1 MDSTDDISI
10 AISSQKELTIAENTD
25 RKITGRL
32 VLAVFGAVLGSLQ
45 FGFNTGVINAP
56 EGKIKDFMNETHIE
70 RTGDQFS
77 EDTVINL
84 YSLLVAIFAVGGMIG
99 GLIAGWWAD
108 FFGRKFG
115 LILNALPGIAAAC
128 LMFFSR
134 HASSYEMVIAGRLLV
149 GFNCGLYTGL
159 TPLYLSEI
167 STPNIRGALGTLHQF
182 GVVIGILL
190 SQILGFPEVLGNGEY
205 WHVLL
210 GLCVIPCALQLLV
223 MPFCP
228 ESPRYLLIT
237 KEQEEKALNSLRT
250 LRGTAMVDA
259 YMSEMKQEQSVNR
272 AEAKEYKELKG
283 LVNNRRTM
291 GKFNIPYKIKH
302 KFIGMFHL
310 LKKKS
315 LWMPMI
321 ISIIMHLSQ
330 QLSGINAI
338 FYYSVNLFKSAGVSE
353 TTAAHATS
361 GIGAIMVTMTLI
373 TIPLMDIIGR
383 RTLHLTGLGGMFI
396 FSILITLSL
405 VFRDQAEWLKIATI
419 VVSLCFVVFFA
430 IGPGSI
436 PWMIVAELFSQG
448 PRPAA
453 MSISVLIN
461 WISNFVVGY
470 VYPIL
475 QKAIGHYS
483 FLPFTGFLAIFWLF
497 LFKYLPETKNKT
509 IEEIASQ
516 WRNKKTYLPTED
528 TGLVEFKKPRES
540 R

>member
-1 MDSTDDISI
+1 MSTPDDISI
-10 AISSQKELTIAENTD
+10 AVSSQKELTIND
-25 RKITGRL
+25 KSDGKITGRL
-32 VLAVFGAVLGSLQ
+32 MLAVFGAVLGSLQ

-56 EGKIKDFMNETHIE
+56 EGKIKDFMNETHIK
-70 RTGDQFS
+70 RTGEQFS

-115 LILNALPGIAAAC
+115 LILNTLPGIAAAC

-134 HASSYEMVIAGRLLV
+134 HASSYEMVIAGRFLV

-190 SQILGFPEVLGNGEY
+190 SQVLGFPEVLGTGQN

-210 GLCVIPCALQLLV
+210 GLCIIPCALQLLV

-237 KEQEEKALNSLRT
+237 KEQEEKALSSLRT
-250 LRGTAMVDA
+250 LRGTSMVDA
-259 YMSEMKQEQSVNR
+259 DISEMKREQSNSR
-272 AEAKEYKELKG
+272 AEAK
-283 LVNNRRTM
+283 
-291 GKFNIPYKIKH
+291 
-302 KFIGMFHL
+302 IGMLHL
-310 LKKKS
+310 FKKKS
-315 LWMPMI
+315 LWMPLV
-321 ISIIMHLSQ
+321 ISVIMHLSQ

-338 FYYSVNLFKSAGVSE
+338 FYYSATLFKSAGVSE
-353 TTAAHATS
+353 ITAAHATS
-361 GIGAIMVTMTLI
+361 GIGAIMVVVSLI

-383 RTLHLTGLGGMFI
+383 RTLHLTGLAGMFI

-405 VFRDQAEWLKIATI
+405 VFQDQAKWVKIATI

-461 WISNFVVGY
+461 WISNFAVGY
-470 VYPIL
+470 LYPIL

-483 FLPFTGFLAIFWLF
+483 FLPFTGFLAIFWVF
-497 LFKYLPETKNKT
+497 LLKYLPETKNKT
-509 IEEIASQ
+509 IEEISSQ
-516 WRNKKTYLPTED
+516 WERKPKEGYIATED
-528 TGLVEFKKPRES
+528 TGLVLFKTKS
-540 R
+540 TL

>member
-1 MDSTDDISI
+1 MSTDDISI
-10 AISSQKELTIAENTD
+10 SVSSQKELTINEKTD
-25 RKITGRL
+25 GKITGRL
-32 VLAVFGAVLGSLQ
+32 MLAVFGAVLGSLQ

-56 EGKIKDFMNETHIE
+56 EGKIKDFMNGTHIK
-70 RTGDQFS
+70 RTGEEFS
-77 EDTVINL
+77 EDALINL

-99 GLIAGWWAD
+99 GLMAGWWAD

-115 LILNALPGIAAAC
+115 LILNTLPGIAAAC

-134 HASSYEMVIAGRLLV
+134 HATSYEMVIAGRFLV

-190 SQILGFPEVLGNGEY
+190 SQVLGFPEVLGNGQY

-210 GLCVIPCALQLLV
+210 GMCIVPCALQLLV

-237 KEQEEKALNSLRT
+237 KEQEDKALSSLRT
-250 LRGTAMVDA
+250 LRGTSMVDA
-259 YMSEMKQEQSVNR
+259 DISEMKREQSNSR
-272 AEAKEYKELKG
+272 AEAKEYIKTNT
-283 LVNNRRTM
+283 LVKNRRTM
-291 GKFNIPYKIKH
+291 GRFAISYKIECKV
-302 KFIGMFHL
+302 IGMLHL
-310 LKKKS
+310 FKKKS
-315 LWMPMI
+315 LWMPLV

-338 FYYSVNLFKSAGVSE
+338 FYYSATLFKSAGVSE

-361 GIGAIMVTMTLI
+361 GIGAIMVVMTLI

-383 RTLHLTGLGGMFI
+383 RTLHLTGLAGMFV

-405 VFRDQAEWLKIATI
+405 VFQDQAKWVKIATI

-461 WISNFVVGY
+461 WIFNFVVGY
-470 VYPIL
+470 LYPFL

-483 FLPFTGFLAIFWLF
+483 FIPFTGCLALSWIF

-509 IEEIASQ
+509 IEEISSQ
-516 WRNKKTYLPTED
+516 WERKPKEGFVAKED
-528 TGLVEFKKPRES
+528 TGLVHFKTS
-540 R
+540 L

>member
-1 MDSTDDISI
+1 MASTNDVVI
-10 AISSQKELTIAENTD
+10 AVSSQKELTVNDNAD
-25 RKITGRL
+25 SKITGRL
-32 VLAVFGAVLGSLQ
+32 VLAVFAAVLGSLQ

-77 EDTVINL
+77 EDTLINL

-99 GLIAGWWAD
+99 GLMAGWWAD

-115 LILNALPGIAAAC
+115 LMLNTLPGIAAAC

-134 HASSYEMVIAGRLLV
+134 NANSYEMVIAGRFLV

-167 STPNIRGALGTLHQF
+167 SRPNIRGALGTLHQF

-190 SQILGFPEVLGNGEY
+190 SQILGFPEVLGNEKF

-210 GLCVIPCALQLLV
+210 GLCIIPPGIQLIL

-250 LRGTAMVDA
+250 LRGTPMVDA
-259 YMSEMKQEQSVNR
+259 DISEMKHEQSVNR
-272 AEAKEYKELKG
+272 AEAK
-283 LVNNRRTM
+283 
-291 GKFNIPYKIKH
+291 
-302 KFIGMFHL
+302 IGMFHL

-315 LWMPMI
+315 LWMPLV
-321 ISIIMHLSQ
+321 ISIILHLSQ

-338 FYYSVNLFKSAGVSE
+338 FYYSVNLFKSAGVSG

-361 GIGAIMVTMTLI
+361 GIGAIMVVMTLI

-383 RTLHLTGLGGMFI
+383 RTLHLTGLAGMFI

-405 VFRDQAEWLKIATI
+405 VFQDQADWVKIATI
-419 VVSLCFVVFFA
+419 VMSLCFVVFFA

-461 WISNFVVGY
+461 WIFNFLVGY
-470 VYPIL
+470 VYPFM

-483 FLPFTGFLAIFWLF
+483 FLPFTGCLALSWLF
-497 LFKYLPETKNKT
+497 LFKFMPETKNKT
-509 IEEIASQ
+509 IEEISSQ
-516 WRNKKTYLPTED
+516 WQTKSKAERVPMED
-528 TGLVEFKKPRES
+528 TSLVHYKVNTS
-540 R
+540 N